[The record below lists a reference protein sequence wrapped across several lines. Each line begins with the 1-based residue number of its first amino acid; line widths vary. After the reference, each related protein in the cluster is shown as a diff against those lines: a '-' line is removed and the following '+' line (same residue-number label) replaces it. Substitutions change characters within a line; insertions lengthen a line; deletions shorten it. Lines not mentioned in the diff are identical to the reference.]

1 MVLKRPRS
9 IAQLI
14 SGHLLQVRRD
24 NRDEVER
31 NIREALEDFCRPENL
46 ERELRKAMA
55 MLNFDN
61 GGGNSGS
68 GGSKHDYEDEKS
80 DA

>member
-1 MVLKRPRS
+1 MKRPRS
-9 IAQLI
+9 VAQLL
-14 SGHLLQVRRD
+14 SVHLLQVRRD

-61 GGGNSGS
+61 GGGGNSG
-68 GGSKHDYEDEKS
+68 GGSKHDNDHEDEKS